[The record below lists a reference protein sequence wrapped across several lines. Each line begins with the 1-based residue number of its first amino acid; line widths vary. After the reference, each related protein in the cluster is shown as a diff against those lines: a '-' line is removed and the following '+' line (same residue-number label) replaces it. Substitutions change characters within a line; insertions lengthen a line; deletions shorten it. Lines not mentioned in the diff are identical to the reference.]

1 MKGRVVSI
9 KMNNTAVVLVTGT
22 KRHNLYKKTFTRS
35 SKFLAD
41 DQIHTKLGDIV
52 EIVET
57 RPISKRKYW
66 KVVKVIGRDIA
77 EIVAE
82 ELKEKAAEQIAE
94 VMPEEGSDEIRSNQN
109 ASESEDQK
117 SDAPTNTETPISSD
131 LSEKPK
137 RVRKEKK

>member
-66 KVVKVIGRDIA
+66 KVVKGIGRDIA
-77 EIVAE
+77 EIVE
-82 ELKEKAAEQIAE
+82 EQLKEKAAEQIAE
-94 VMPEEGSDEIRSNQN
+94 GMPEEG
-109 ASESEDQK
+109 ESEQVQGVG
-117 SDAPTNTETPISSD
+117 SSEEITEEKVESKQS
-131 LSEKPK
+131 LRSE
-137 RVRKEKK
+137 

>member
-77 EIVAE
+77 EIVEE

-94 VMPEEGSDEIRSNQN
+94 VMPEEG
-109 ASESEDQK
+109 ESEQVTGDSEQLEVK
-117 SDAPTNTETPISSD
+117 EEKIE
-131 LSEKPK
+131 EKPK
-137 RVRKEKK
+137 AKKVKKEKK

>member
-1 MKGRVVSI
+1 
-9 KMNNTAVVLVTGT
+9 
-22 KRHNLYKKTFTRS
+22 
-35 SKFLAD
+35 LAD

-77 EIVAE
+77 EIVEE

-94 VMPEEGSDEIRSNQN
+94 VMPEEG
-109 ASESEDQK
+109 ESEQVTGDSEQLEVK
-117 SDAPTNTETPISSD
+117 EEKIE
-131 LSEKPK
+131 EKPK
-137 RVRKEKK
+137 AKKVKKEKK